1 MSEATY
7 SKFETKDL
15 VDIIKNENISHD
27 EYSCEMA
34 SGVINK
40 ILLQIYSEIES
51 LIKKIDKEKLN
62 LLLLYLY
69 SSVLCDMQEVYRG
82 SNRKDEK
89 LLEEH
94 ERMNTCI
101 LSIKRLIIDNIN
113 INDNKDDNDIN
124 DKDIDFLI
132 KKSKHYIILK
142 SYFDIIDT
150 IIKCKDYMPQD
161 ICDYIKLTIEKDFS
175 LKIYEDDSF
184 CKYDKEVLSDKY
196 NNHNFKPNKE
206 SCESFAKNFKKDTK
220 FYFSDFLAVLYYM
233 GNIIS
238 NEYKHLCIHK
248 NDNIISV
255 HCMELKTI
263 LSKIKDISSFKN
275 NINFFNLLNIK
286 KTKINKNNINKI
298 IDFIISECN
307 YKYSLAINMNNKII
321 FSPLCI
327 KHYYKLWDNAV
338 NDFDI
343 PSHCKMENT
352 NKTLEKIK
360 KECEKRIES
369 DVNNLIS
376 GYNFIT
382 KQNIK
387 LAINDRKKDNYYK
400 ELGEFDVVGINVN
413 KHKILLIECKYIKN
427 DNTPSSFIYRY
438 KNFFG
443 VKEYHK
449 KFIRRI
455 NYVKNNCQ
463 DFLKFYFSDSNIDIS
478 INYDIE
484 SYMVVNRPFAQ
495 KFHNFN
501 DFKIVSFNQF
511 EEICKQNYK

>member
-1 MSEATY
+1 
-7 SKFETKDL
+7 
-15 VDIIKNENISHD
+15 
-27 EYSCEMA
+27 
-34 SGVINK
+34 
-40 ILLQIYSEIES
+40 
-51 LIKKIDKEKLN
+51 
-62 LLLLYLY
+62 
-69 SSVLCDMQEVYRG
+69 
-82 SNRKDEK
+82 
-89 LLEEH
+89 
-94 ERMNTCI
+94 
-101 LSIKRLIIDNIN
+101 
-113 INDNKDDNDIN
+113 
-124 DKDIDFLI
+124 
-132 KKSKHYIILK
+132 
-142 SYFDIIDT
+142 
-150 IIKCKDYMPQD
+150 
-161 ICDYIKLTIEKDFS
+161 
-175 LKIYEDDSF
+175 
-184 CKYDKEVLSDKY
+184 
-196 NNHNFKPNKE
+196 
-206 SCESFAKNFKKDTK
+206 
-220 FYFSDFLAVLYYM
+220 M

-238 NEYKHLCIHK
+238 SKYEWLHK
-248 NDNIISV
+248 NKNVISV

-286 KTKINKNNINKI
+286 ETKINKNNINKI
-298 IDFIISECN
+298 VDFIISECN

-369 DVNNLIS
+369 DVNKLIS

-387 LAINDRKKDNYYK
+387 LAVNSRKKNNYYQ

-455 NYVKNNCQ
+455 DYVKNNCQ

>member
-1 MSEATY
+1 
-7 SKFETKDL
+7 
-15 VDIIKNENISHD
+15 
-27 EYSCEMA
+27 
-34 SGVINK
+34 
-40 ILLQIYSEIES
+40 
-51 LIKKIDKEKLN
+51 
-62 LLLLYLY
+62 
-69 SSVLCDMQEVYRG
+69 MQEVYRG

-89 LLEEH
+89 LLEE
-94 ERMNTCI
+94 RGGMNTCI
-101 LSIKRLIIDNIN
+101 LSIKRLIIDNIK

-184 CKYDKEVLSDKY
+184 CKYDKEILSDKY

-220 FYFSDFLAVLYYM
+220 FDFSDFLAVLYYM

-238 NEYKHLCIHK
+238 SKYERLHK
-248 NDNIISV
+248 NKNVISV
-255 HCMELKTI
+255 SRMELKTI

-275 NINFFNLLNIK
+275 NINFFKLLNIK
-286 KTKINKNNINKI
+286 QSKINKNNINKI
-298 IDFIISECN
+298 LDFIINEYN
-307 YKYSLAINMNNKII
+307 YENSLAINMNDKIM

-343 PSHCKMENT
+343 PSHYDMENT

-369 DVNNLIS
+369 DVNKLTS

-387 LAINDRKKDNYYK
+387 LAVNSRKKNNYYQ

-455 NYVKNNCQ
+455 DYVKNNCQ
-463 DFLKFYFSDSNIDIS
+463 GFLKFYFSDSNIDIS

>member
-1 MSEATY
+1 
-7 SKFETKDL
+7 
-15 VDIIKNENISHD
+15 
-27 EYSCEMA
+27 
-34 SGVINK
+34 
-40 ILLQIYSEIES
+40 
-51 LIKKIDKEKLN
+51 
-62 LLLLYLY
+62 
-69 SSVLCDMQEVYRG
+69 
-82 SNRKDEK
+82 
-89 LLEEH
+89 
-94 ERMNTCI
+94 MNTCI
-101 LSIKRLIIDNIN
+101 LSIKRLIIDNIK
-113 INDNKDDNDIN
+113 INDNNDIN

-184 CKYDKEVLSDKY
+184 CKYDKEILSDKY

-220 FYFSDFLAVLYYM
+220 FDFSDFLAVLYYM

-238 NEYKHLCIHK
+238 SKYERLHK
-248 NDNIISV
+248 NKNVISV
-255 HCMELKTI
+255 SRMELKTI

-275 NINFFNLLNIK
+275 NINFFKLLNIK
-286 KTKINKNNINKI
+286 QSKINKNNINKI
-298 IDFIISECN
+298 LDFIINEYN
-307 YKYSLAINMNNKII
+307 YENSLAINMNDKIM

-343 PSHCKMENT
+343 PSHYDMENT
-352 NKTLEKIK
+352 NKALEKIK

-369 DVNNLIS
+369 DVNKLIS

-387 LAINDRKKDNYYK
+387 LAVNSRKKNNYYQ

-455 NYVKNNCQ
+455 DYVKNNCQ